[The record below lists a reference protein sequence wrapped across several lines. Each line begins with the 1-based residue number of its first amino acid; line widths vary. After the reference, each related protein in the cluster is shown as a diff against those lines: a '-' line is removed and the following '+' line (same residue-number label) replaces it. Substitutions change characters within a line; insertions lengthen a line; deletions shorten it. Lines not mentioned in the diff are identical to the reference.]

1 MSILPE
7 AAKAYI
13 GVQAETEIA
22 CECVERGAVR
32 RYAQAIMDEDPTFR
46 EPCAA
51 NARYGGPVAPA
62 LFPTHLFYWRQFGA
76 PDPVQEHARNPDF
89 DGTVGLT
96 GGLPDIE
103 PLKHLS
109 VLAGGSEI
117 EFYRY
122 ARHGETVK
130 LRARYADIVE
140 KQTSKGPMI
149 FVVSESD
156 YLTGNDELLLRVRRT
171 QIRRPQ

>member
-1 MSILPE
+1 MPILPE

-22 CECVERGAVR
+22 CERVERGAVR
-32 RYAQAIMDEDPTFR
+32 RYAQAIMDEDPAYR
-46 EPCAA
+46 EACAA
-51 NARYGGPVAPA
+51 NARYGGPVAPPIYPM
-62 LFPTHLFYWRQFGA
+62 FMFYWRQFGR
-76 PDPVQEHARNPDF
+76 PDPVQEHARDPNF

-103 PLKHLS
+103 PLKHLA
-109 VLAGGSEI
+109 VLNGGSEI

-130 LRARYADIVE
+130 LRARYVDLVE

-149 FVVSESD
+149 LVISESD
-156 YLTGNDELLLRVRRT
+156 YLNGDDELLLRVRRT
-171 QIRRPQ
+171 QIRR

>member
-13 GVQAETEIA
+13 GVQTETEIA
-22 CECVERGAVR
+22 CERVERGAVR
-32 RYAQAIMDEDPTFR
+32 RYAIYPMFM
-46 EPCAA
+46 
-51 NARYGGPVAPA
+51 
-62 LFPTHLFYWRQFGA
+62 FYWREFGR
-76 PDPVQEHARNPDF
+76 PDPVQEHARDPDF

-96 GGLPDIE
+96 GGLPDIA

-109 VLAGGSEI
+109 VLNGGSEI

-130 LRARYADIVE
+130 LRARYVDLIE
-140 KQTSKGPMI
+140 KQSSKGPMI
-149 FVVSESD
+149 LVISESD
-156 YLTGNDELLLRVRRT
+156 YLNGDDELLLRVRRT
-171 QIRRPQ
+171 QIRR

>member
-13 GVQAETEIA
+13 GVEAETEIA
-22 CECVERGAVR
+22 CERVERGAVR
-32 RYAQAIMDEDPTFR
+32 RYAQAIMDEDPIFR

-51 NARYGGPVAPA
+51 NARYGGPVAPPI
-62 LFPTHLFYWRQFGA
+62 FPTHMFYWRSFGVR
-76 PDPVQEHARNPDF
+76 DPVQEHAHDPDF

-96 GGLPDIE
+96 GGLPEIE
-103 PLKHLS
+103 PLKHLA
-109 VLAGGSEI
+109 VLNGGSEL

-130 LRARYADIVE
+130 LRARYVDIVE

-149 FVVSESD
+149 LVISESD
-156 YLTGNDELLLRVRRT
+156 YLTGDGELLLRARRT
-171 QIRRPQ
+171 QIRR